1 MDESKNIISK
11 KMLISVG
18 IGAFVILLAVFA
30 YLMYFVISTEKED
43 QSFEDRNK
51 CVSNNASCLGER
63 GWQRFLKNKKEE
75 NKQKLE
81 SKLRRDKIIETSEKN
96 KIVEEKRNLEIVS
109 ESKDSNEL
117 KMNSKK
123 HVGKESVKLSQHET
137 VAVYTGIHNGN
148 ESSLRVYPHRED
160 KEWARFDIV
169 SYINYT
175 AKEKGLGDKKQE
187 TIGFKIDDL
196 SEKNK
201 KFILNL
207 KRGDLLKLSW
217 DHVYVTVG
225 KSNFPERNITKLEKL
240 KDDKRTDGMIR
251 CMAMTPECLGEKK
264 YYESLMKKSI

>member
-1 MDESKNIISK
+1 MDESKKLMSK

-30 YLMYFVISTEKED
+30 YLMYFVISTKKD
-43 QSFEDRNK
+43 DKSFEDRNK

-81 SKLRRDKIIETSEKN
+81 SKLRRDRIIETNEKN
-96 KIVEEKRNLEIVS
+96 KVVEERRNIEIVS

-123 HVGKESVKLSQHET
+123 HVGKKSVKLSQHET
-137 VAVYTGIHNGN
+137 VSVFTGIHNGN
-148 ESSLRVYPHRED
+148 ESSLRVYPQRED

-175 AKEKGLGDKKQE
+175 RKGTYGDKKKE
-187 TIGFKIDDL
+187 TMGFKIEDL

-225 KSNFPERNITKLEKL
+225 KSKFPERNITKLERL
-240 KDDKRTDGMIR
+240 RDDKSTDGMIR

>member
-1 MDESKNIISK
+1 MDESKNIMSK

-18 IGAFVILLAVFA
+18 VFVLLAVFA
-30 YLMYFVISTEKED
+30 YSMYFVISTKKDD
-43 QSFEDRNK
+43 QSFTDRNK

-63 GWQRFLKNKKEE
+63 GWQKFLKNKKKEQ
-75 NKQKLE
+75 KQKLE
-81 SKLRRDKIIETSEKN
+81 SKLRRDKIIETNEKN
-96 KIVEEKRNLEIVS
+96 KIVEEKRNQDIVS

-123 HVGKESVKLSQHET
+123 NVGKESVKLSQHET
-137 VAVYTGIHNGN
+137 VSVYTGIHNGN
-148 ESSLRVYPHRED
+148 ESSLKIYPPRQDE
-160 KEWARFDIV
+160 EWAKFDIV
-169 SYINYT
+169 SYIDYT
-175 AKEKGLGDKKQE
+175 AKEKGFGDKKQE
-187 TIGFKIDDL
+187 TMAFKMEDL

-217 DHVYVTVG
+217 DQLYVRVG
-225 KSNFPERNITKLEKL
+225 NSYFPERNITKLEKL

-251 CMAMTPECLGEKK
+251 CMAMTPECMGEKK